1 MKTVILLLLVA
12 MVVVSA
18 GGQEVKKED
27 GATVAVATQPGTTG
41 QDELAATPAKPVD
54 PVLQQRI
61 EMLEQRIS
69 DLSTELKKSTDDTKA
84 AQSTTS
90 KAISSLQQFAQV
102 SGQVFAFYSYTTNGI
117 EGKDYNRFDVDRMY
131 LTAKAQVFD
140 QAKVQFT
147 TDLYRNTA
155 TGTYYSGFSL
165 RVKFAYVDYAPMS
178 SLSVKLGVIPGV
190 WSGFIDTYWK
200 YRGLS
205 SNITD
210 RNGFYS
216 SADIGASV
224 SYALPGKMGDI
235 SGFMLNGSGYTSAE
249 TNRFKDFALRVS
261 VSPFVDDPLLQ
272 PLVIAGYAYKGSNA
286 AKTGLALPRNRFGA
300 LISYAYNI
308 ASIGVEYDVRKDAPS
323 NPDTTLS
330 GNGLS
335 IFGEIKAP
343 VEELRSKLS
352 LVWRFDVYE
361 PNVDKGADMQRYNI
375 LGLAYKPHERLTFI
389 LNKQWTKAES
399 AVLVRTDNTKTTYD
413 GRWFLNAIVNF

>member
-1 MKTVILLLLVA
+1 
-12 MVVVSA
+12 
-18 GGQEVKKED
+18 
-27 GATVAVATQPGTTG
+27 
-41 QDELAATPAKPVD
+41 
-54 PVLQQRI
+54 
-61 EMLEQRIS
+61 
-69 DLSTELKKSTDDTKA
+69 
-84 AQSTTS
+84 
-90 KAISSLQQFAQV
+90 
-102 SGQVFAFYSYTTNGI
+102 
-117 EGKDYNRFDVDRMY
+117 
-131 LTAKAQVFD
+131 
-140 QAKVQFT
+140 
-147 TDLYRNTA
+147 
-155 TGTYYSGFSL
+155 
-165 RVKFAYVDYAPMS
+165 
-178 SLSVKLGVIPGV
+178 
-190 WSGFIDTYWK
+190 
-200 YRGLS
+200 
-205 SNITD
+205 
-210 RNGFYS
+210 
-216 SADIGASV
+216 
-224 SYALPGKMGDI
+224 MGDI

-272 PLVIAGYAYKGSNA
+272 PLTIAGYAYKGSNA
-286 AKTGLALPRNRFGA
+286 GKTGLALQRDRFGA

-375 LGLAYKPHERLTFI
+375 LGLAYKPHERLTFV